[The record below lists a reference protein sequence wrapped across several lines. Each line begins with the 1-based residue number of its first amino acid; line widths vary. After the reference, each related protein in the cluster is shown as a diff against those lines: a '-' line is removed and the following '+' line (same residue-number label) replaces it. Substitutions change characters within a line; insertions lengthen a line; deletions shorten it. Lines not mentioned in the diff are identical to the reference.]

1 MRIAVGGISHETS
14 TFVNAPTTI
23 ADFESGFGLFRGKE
37 IVDRF
42 TEANICIGGF
52 LDGARK
58 HGYEPAPLLWGFAY
72 PSGRIVRNDYDT
84 LKAEFLQ
91 RLRDDEAAN
100 GPVDGVLLDLHGAM
114 VIEGID
120 DGDGDFIASV
130 REVVGPDRPVIVTFD
145 LHSNHSPL
153 RVEAADCIVGFDT
166 YPHIDMA
173 DRGREAADLIVRMV
187 QGEIRPVM
195 ALHQLPLFWSTPCQA
210 TEHPPMDEAM
220 RKVHEL
226 EQRHGILCITLAA
239 GFAWADVPDV
249 GTSVIV
255 AADGDEALARK
266 TADDLATWIWENRM
280 KWYKPPVTVRD
291 ALAAGETAGK
301 YPIVLADHSDN
312 TGGGSPGDSTEI
324 LQTFVDMDLQD
335 ALLLYMVHPEVAQQA
350 HAAGVG
356 ASISISLGGWSDPV
370 QGPPIRMDAE
380 VMAISNGDFAYDG
393 PMYAGLTGNMGCS
406 ARLRSGGVNIVV
418 VTAQEQ
424 PLGPAFAR
432 TLGID
437 PAAMRYIAVKS
448 AVHFRA
454 SFEPISGSIHSV
466 DARAIHNHVLSE
478 LKYTKRRKKMF
489 PIEILP
495 E

>member
-1 MRIAVGGISHETS
+1 
-14 TFVNAPTTI
+14 
-23 ADFESGFGLFRGKE
+23 
-37 IVDRF
+37 
-42 TEANICIGGF
+42 
-52 LDGARK
+52 
-58 HGYEPAPLLWGFAY
+58 
-72 PSGRIVRNDYDT
+72 
-84 LKAEFLQ
+84 
-91 RLRDDEAAN
+91 
-100 GPVDGVLLDLHGAM
+100 
-114 VIEGID
+114 
-120 DGDGDFIASV
+120 
-130 REVVGPDRPVIVTFD
+130 
-145 LHSNHSPL
+145 
-153 RVEAADCIVGFDT
+153 
-166 YPHIDMA
+166 
-173 DRGREAADLIVRMV
+173 
-187 QGEIRPVM
+187 
-195 ALHQLPLFWSTPCQA
+195 
-210 TEHPPMDEAM
+210 MDEAM

-226 EQRHGILCITLAA
+226 EQRDGILCITLAA
-239 GFAWADVPDV
+239 CFAWADVPDV

-255 AADGDEALARK
+255 AADGDEALARN
-266 TADDLATWIWENRM
+266 TADELASWIWENRM

-291 ALAAGETAGK
+291 ALAAGEATGK

-324 LQTFVDMDLQD
+324 LQTFIDMDLQD

-350 HAAGVG
+350 RAAGVG
-356 ASISISLGGWSDPV
+356 ATISVRLGGWSDPV
-370 QGPPIRMDAE
+370 QGPPIKMDAE
-380 VMAISNGDFAYDG
+380 VMAISDGDFTYDG

-454 SFEPISGSIHSV
+454 SFEPICGSIHSV

-478 LKYTKRRKKMF
+478 LKYTKRRKEMF